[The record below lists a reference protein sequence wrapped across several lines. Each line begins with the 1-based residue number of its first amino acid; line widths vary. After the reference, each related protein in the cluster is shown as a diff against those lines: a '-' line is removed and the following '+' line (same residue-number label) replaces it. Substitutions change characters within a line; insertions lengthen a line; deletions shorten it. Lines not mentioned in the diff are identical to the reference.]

1 MAFYIKAITFIP
13 APPFDKNRLVP
24 NEPKGIMCRGS
35 KTARRQ
41 PRFEIR
47 HIRFPKSSTNGAS
60 SPSSGDTRYCSRH
73 ESQIGIQSTL
83 ESTQNYVS
91 TKRIRVLVQTDPCL
105 VLGVPSTGR
114 TPIRGLLTD
123 TFAQVMIYELYIE
136 SQIQMALHAY
146 VILFFTSCKSY
157 D

>member
-1 MAFYIKAITFIP
+1 MVQVLHLLETLGT
-13 APPFDKNRLVP
+13 APDTRHKC
-24 NEPKGIMCRGS
+24 G
-35 KTARRQ
+35 
-41 PRFEIR
+41 IR
-47 HIRFPKSSTNGAS
+47 HVFL
-60 SPSSGDTRYCSRH
+60 
-73 ESQIGIQSTL
+73 TL
-83 ESTQNYVS
+83 FEQCQKYVS
-91 TKRIRVLVQTDPCL
+91 PTDLCLVQTDPCL